1 MSANKNTRNNDTNV
15 TSQSMDNTVAGIEST
30 YINPRH
36 LTARRQA
43 VKWDAETDRKL
54 LLVGLGR
61 EIRPAEFEMIALSF
75 PEKPTPKAIQERLA
89 KLRRE
94 QRTVLQALAVMQG
107 QAEQVQQNARGPVP
121 DPELNL
127 RARMDPRNAA
137 ARFGVNNIPG
147 GPKAA
152 WEKAVQ
158 RQEMH
163 AAKMAAQSQAEAEVE
178 EEYYNDDEIVY
189 TEPAPKAARNPA
201 RINMLAPPGQ
211 RLVGNTYGIE
221 ADDAVSQGSSAANS
235 TTSPDVKSE
244 ISADD
249 YASALP
255 GRLTHTRK
263 RALPDMAQIRA
274 DLRNHRG
281 PFEYPI
287 EPVPKRFRNQ
297 MVANTASPYES
308 DLKSYPQSSFNAI
321 NYQAIRYATPTAL
334 ETMGNS
340 ASKFRAHQHG
350 QTDEKEDTAERAAID
365 DNTVEEA
372 EATVGEDTVNQATT
386 DEGTPYEGMESDE

>member
-1 MSANKNTRNNDTNV
+1 
-15 TSQSMDNTVAGIEST
+15 
-30 YINPRH
+30 
-36 LTARRQA
+36 
-43 VKWDAETDRKL
+43 
-54 LLVGLGR
+54 
-61 EIRPAEFEMIALSF
+61 MIALSF

-340 ASKFRAHQHG
+340 ASKFRAHQQYAPALRQHTPATRDHTPVLTSG